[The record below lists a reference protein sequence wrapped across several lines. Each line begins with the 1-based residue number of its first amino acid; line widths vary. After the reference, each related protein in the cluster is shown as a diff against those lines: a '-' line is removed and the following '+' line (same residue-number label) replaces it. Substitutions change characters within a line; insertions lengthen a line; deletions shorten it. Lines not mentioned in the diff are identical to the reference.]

1 MRIVIAEDDA
11 LLREGLVLLLRSEG
25 FEVAAAVDHPGDLV
39 ASVETAEPD
48 MAVVDV
54 RMPPTYTDEGL
65 QAALEARRRVPGLAI
80 LALSAFIEDGYAGD
94 LLAAGGGGAGYL
106 LKERVSDVAVLVD
119 ALRRIDEGECVIDP
133 TIVAQLL
140 RKPRAEGPL
149 DALTPREREVL
160 GAMAEGCSN
169 NAIAERLYLSPKTVE
184 ANIHRILGK
193 LGIPEAPD
201 VNRRVRAVLAYLRST

>member
-106 LKERVSDVAVLVD
+106 LKERVGKPEEFLD
-119 ALRRIDEGECVIDP
+119 ALRRVAAGGTVLDRDVVAVQLSRPRPGDP
-133 TIVAQLL
+133 VAT
-140 RKPRAEGPL
+140 
-149 DALTPREREVL
+149 LTAREREVVAL
-160 GAMAEGCSN
+160 LAEGHSVPT
-169 NAIAERLYLSPKTVE
+169 IGRL
-184 ANIHRILGK
+184 
-193 LGIPEAPD
+193 LGIGTAAARQHAGDVSAKLRVPD
-201 VNRRVRAVLAYLRST
+201 GAQAMLSYLRA

>member
-48 MAVVDV
+48 LAVVDV
-54 RMPPTYTDEGL
+54 RMPPTFTDEGL
-65 QAALEARRRVPGLAI
+65 RAALEARRRMPGLAI

-106 LKERVSDVAVLVD
+106 LKERVGRPGEFLD
-119 ALRRIDEGECVIDP
+119 ALRRVAAGGTVLDRDVVAVQLARPRPGDP
-133 TIVAQLL
+133 VATLN
-140 RKPRAEGPL
+140 E
-149 DALTPREREVL
+149 REREVVAL
-160 GAMAEGCSN
+160 LAEGHSVPT
-169 NAIAERLYLSPKTVE
+169 IGRL
-184 ANIHRILGK
+184 
-193 LGIPEAPD
+193 LGIGTAAARQHAGDVSTKLRVPD
-201 VNRRVRAVLAYLRST
+201 GAQAMLSYLRA